1 MFIIW
6 ATNIESATPISKTLL
21 KCVSCKVVS
30 FGEVRLADI
39 ASHVFH
45 SLTQIMNTICQLIY
59 LVSFEK

>member
-6 ATNIESATPISKTLL
+6 VLNIESATPTSKTLL

-45 SLTQIMNTICQLIY
+45 SLTQIMNTIY
-59 LVSFEK
+59 